1 MPRTKDSIIKDLK
14 RIWGENWET
23 NMSIISDAIFH
34 NRADL
39 PQSQIDAS
47 NKLVRELQK
56 LEGGN

>member
-1 MPRTKDSIIKDLK
+1 MPRTKGSIIKDLK

-23 NMSIISDAIFH
+23 NMSIISDAIFY

-47 NKLVRELQK
+47 NKLVWELQK